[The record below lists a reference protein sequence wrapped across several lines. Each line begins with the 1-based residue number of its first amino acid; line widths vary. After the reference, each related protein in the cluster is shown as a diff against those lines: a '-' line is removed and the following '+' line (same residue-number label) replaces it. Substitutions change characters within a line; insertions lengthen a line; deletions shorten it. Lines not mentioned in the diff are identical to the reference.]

1 MASTQ
6 WLVIGISGI
15 TCGGKTT
22 LANHLYKYFS
32 NKIGHEI
39 KTGIELRRVELLNQD
54 NYFRPVDDPNQVKV
68 EKLNHFNWEVIESI
82 DTERMTNDI
91 MKTLGNDFRLYNTL
105 SSTTSNIEHDNL
117 FSNHFTNNSTRNIND
132 ELMIDEDQHMSYKH
146 VKHNSML
153 NILIIEGFLIFN
165 YPVTFDICNLK
176 FHLHVPYEVC
186 YARRK
191 NRIYEPPDVP
201 CYFEMVV
208 WPEYE
213 RHLREFKDRKDV
225 IFLNGEVSPEK
236 ILDFV
241 LYALTAEL

>member
-1 MASTQ
+1 MTTEQ

-22 LANHLYKYFS
+22 LANRLYKYF
-32 NKIGHEI
+32 NDNAGQEI
-39 KTGIELRRVELLNQD
+39 KAGIELRRVELLNQD
-54 NYFRPVDDPNQVKV
+54 NFFRQVDDPNHVRI
-68 EKLNHFNWEVIESI
+68 EKLNHLNWEIIESM
-82 DTERMTNDI
+82 DMERMSNEI
-91 MKTLGNDFRLYNTL
+91 MKILGDDFQLYNTV
-105 SSTTSNIEHDNL
+105 SSTKSLIEHENL
-117 FSNHFTNNSTRNIND
+117 FSNHFSNNSMRNFND
-132 ELMIDEDQHMSYKH
+132 ELMIDEDHMNYKH
-146 VKHNSML
+146 VKHNKVL

-165 YPVTFDICNLK
+165 HPVTLDICNLK

-191 NRIYEPPDVP
+191 NRIYDPPDVP

-225 IFLNGEVSPEK
+225 MFLNGEVSPEK
-236 ILDFV
+236 IFDFV
-241 LYALTAEL
+241 LYALKAQL

>member
-1 MASTQ
+1 MTNEQ

-22 LANHLYKYFS
+22 LANRLYKYF
-32 NKIGHEI
+32 NDKKGHEI
-39 KTGIELRRVELLNQD
+39 KAGIELRRVELINQD
-54 NYFRPVDDPNQVKV
+54 DYFRQVDDPNHVKV
-68 EKLNHFNWEVIESI
+68 EKLNHLNWEVIESM
-82 DTERMTNDI
+82 DMERMSNDI
-91 MKTLGNDFRLYNTL
+91 MKILGNDFQLYNTHL
-105 SSTTSNIEHDNL
+105 STVSNIEHENL
-117 FSNHFTNNSTRNIND
+117 FSNHFSNNSMRNFND
-132 ELMIDEDQHMSYKH
+132 ELMIDEDHMNYKH
-146 VKHNSML
+146 LKHNSVL

-165 YPVTFDICNLK
+165 HPVTLDICNLK

-225 IFLNGEVSPEK
+225 MFLNGEVSPEK
-236 ILDFV
+236 IFDFV
-241 LYALTAEL
+241 LYALKAQL